1 MTTSL
6 WTQMSSLFQYFF
18 VSCLASLQST
28 TSLKKHSLP
37 QLKWATCFWQME
49 AMANVDKWTE
59 QPGGFYESAAAWQIY
74 LLSHH
79 SSLCWGWALLTFHS
93 TIAPC
98 PCWCL
103 ALCGCTRTCS
113 KKVLPCNSSVFLIES
128 SSLVFLLFPSFMLQN
143 CDDELQLWSRLC
155 DALGK
160 LWIYLFSAWSNL
172 PSLCR
177 RVFYL
182 IKM

>member
-1 MTTSL
+1 MSPQGQRVFITKHFTNKSPHRCSYALTTHTPPHTHTAFCSTLVLSCFNNLIQQSWFPFPLMTTSL

-93 TIAPC
+93 TIAP
-98 PCWCL
+98 
-103 ALCGCTRTCS
+103 ARAGA
-113 KKVLPCNSSVFLIES
+113 LPCVAAP
-128 SSLVFLLFPSFMLQN
+128 VH
-143 CDDELQLWSRLC
+143 
-155 DALGK
+155 AL
-160 LWIYLFSAWSNL
+160 
-172 PSLCR
+172 R
-177 RVFYL
+177 RCCPVIHQYF
-182 IKM
+182 